1 MESLRRRPAEDPRLT
16 PPELPPRAAIALPI
30 TDIPAPP
37 TVQVT
42 WGPVIEHM
50 ALAGM
55 TVGAARDLLRRPM
68 NIAPAAA
75 TLVDG
80 RRVTAEHRLAAGE
93 TLEFVR
99 PGGEKGAV
107 T

>member
-1 MESLRRRPAEDPRLT
+1 MRPT
-16 PPELPPRAAIALPI
+16 PPELPPRAAVSLPI

-55 TVGAARDLLRRPM
+55 TVGAARDLLRPTM
-68 NIAPAAA
+68 NIAPNAI

-80 RRVTAEHRLAAGE
+80 RRVTAQHRLAAGE
-93 TLEFVR
+93 TLEFTR
-99 PGGEKGAV
+99 EGGEKGAA